1 MVQTIST
8 KPTSWQRA
16 PQHLEEILKG
26 LRGSP
31 EERLTWPYPQR
42 IRIRMGHESKHNFVY
57 ARALDKETNVPLSQ
71 DNPDS
76 AISTTA
82 HCHKWFYSGPNI
94 FIFIPSPFRK
104 NGVFLSHISKS
115 YKFEKLN
122 KIAFISIFWDASCN
136 IIFYCFNVVLS
147 MKAGRPIY
155 FYPISSEKIRRDDA
169 ETTFPIKSIPI
180 VPYLLPLCARKT
192 TILTILPNLVTTTL
206 PDRNTHSEFYKGFL
220 KENHALEGTKD

>member
-1 MVQTIST
+1 
-8 KPTSWQRA
+8 
-16 PQHLEEILKG
+16 
-26 LRGSP
+26 
-31 EERLTWPYPQR
+31 
-42 IRIRMGHESKHNFVY
+42 MGQESKNNFVY
-57 ARALDKETNVPLSQ
+57 AMAPDKETNVPLSQ

-82 HCHKWFYSGPNI
+82 HDCQKWIYSGPHI
-94 FIFIPSPFRK
+94 SIFIPSPLIK
-104 NGVFLSHISKS
+104 NGVFSSHISKS
-115 YKFEKLN
+115 YKYTKLIKN
-122 KIAFISIFWDASCN
+122 CFNSIFWDASCN

-192 TILTILPNLVTTTL
+192 TILTILPNLLTTTL
-206 PDRNTHSEFYKGFL
+206 LDRNTPLEFYKGF
-220 KENHALEGTKD
+220 

>member
-26 LRGSP
+26 LRTSP
-31 EERLTWPYPQR
+31 KERLTWPYSICTR
-42 IRIRMGHESKHNFVY
+42 IGIRMGHESKHNFVY

-76 AISTTA
+76 AILTTA
-82 HCHKWFYSGPNI
+82 HCQKWFYSGPHKS
-94 FIFIPSPFRK
+94 IFIPSPLRN
-104 NGVFLSHISKS
+104 NGVFSSHISKS
-115 YKFEKLN
+115 YEFKKLI
-122 KIAFISIFWDASCN
+122 KIIFSSIFWDASCN

-192 TILTILPNLVTTTL
+192 TILTILPNLLTTTL
-206 PDRNTHSEFYKGFL
+206 LDRNTPLEFYKGF
-220 KENHALEGTKD
+220 

>member
-26 LRGSP
+26 LRRSP
-31 EERLTWPYPQR
+31 QERMTWPYPICTR
-42 IRIRMGHESKHNFVY
+42 IGIRMGHKSKHNFVY

-76 AISTTA
+76 AILTTA
-82 HCHKWFYSGPNI
+82 HCQKWFYSGPHKS
-94 FIFIPSPFRK
+94 IFIPSPLRK
-104 NGVFLSHISKS
+104 NGV
-115 YKFEKLN
+115 
-122 KIAFISIFWDASCN
+122 FWDASCN

-155 FYPISSEKIRRDDA
+155 FYRISSEKIRRDDA

-192 TILTILPNLVTTTL
+192 TILTILPNLLTTTL
-206 PDRNTHSEFYKGFL
+206 LDRNTPLEFYKGF
-220 KENHALEGTKD
+220 

>member
-1 MVQTIST
+1 MKTRRFKP

-26 LRGSP
+26 LRRPP
-31 EERLTWPYPQR
+31 EERLTWPYP
-42 IRIRMGHESKHNFVY
+42 ICGIRMGQESKHNFVY
-57 ARALDKETNVPLSQ
+57 AMAPDKETNIPLSQ

-82 HCHKWFYSGPNI
+82 HDCQKWIYSGPHI
-94 FIFIPSPFRK
+94 SIFIPSPLIK
-104 NGVFLSHISKS
+104 NGVFSSHISKR
-115 YKFEKLN
+115 YKYKN
-122 KIAFISIFWDASCN
+122 WWKIIFISIFWDASCN

-192 TILTILPNLVTTTL
+192 TILTILPNLLTTTL
-206 PDRNTHSEFYKGFL
+206 LDRNTPLEFYKGF
-220 KENHALEGTKD
+220 